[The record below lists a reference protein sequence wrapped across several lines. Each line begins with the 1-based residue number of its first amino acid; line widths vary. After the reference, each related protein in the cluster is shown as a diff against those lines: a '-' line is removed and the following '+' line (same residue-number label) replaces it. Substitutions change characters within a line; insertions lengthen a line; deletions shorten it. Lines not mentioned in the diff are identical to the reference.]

1 MATNEMTK
9 TAKNEMAAPPA
20 QKEAR
25 ITNMVADE
33 IAKLSEAGRI
43 QFPANY
49 SVSNALA
56 AAWLALQEVKAG
68 NGNDAKPIIQ
78 NGQPTGIV
86 TTRSMVNA
94 LHSMV
99 VQGLNPAKKQ
109 VYFIVRGDQLC
120 ADRSYFGDVA
130 LAERAMPGLKLYYDT
145 INEGDTFTTTKV
157 MTAAGFVTVIKS
169 HDIPFPR
176 GTEILGAYCG
186 GVRNGEPL
194 GVDVFDMNR
203 IKQSWTKSKTAFNY
217 NDKTPIE
224 DRQLNPISTHAQFT
238 GDMCLRTVIRHYC
251 KMIINSSDDSMLKE
265 AVNKADNDRV
275 EFEVAAD
282 VEANANRTVIDAT
295 YHGEDGDTEIDA
307 VRTGRADDET
317 ETKEEAF

>member
-9 TAKNEMAAPPA
+9 TAKAEMTAPAPA
-20 QKEAR
+20 KETR
-25 ITNMVADE
+25 ITNQVADE

-56 AAWLALQEVKAG
+56 AAWLALQEVVGKDGA
-68 NGNDAKPIIQ
+68 PIIK
-78 NGQPTGIV
+78 NGQPTGLV

-130 LAERAMPGLKLYYDT
+130 LAERALPGLKLYYDT
-145 INEGDTFTTTKV
+145 INDGDTFTTSKV
-157 MTAAGFVTVIKS
+157 MTATGFVTVIKS

-176 GTEILGAYCG
+176 GTQIEGAYCG

-224 DRQLNPISTHAQFT
+224 ERQLNPSSTHAQFT

-265 AVNKADNDRV
+265 AVNKADNDNV

-282 VEANANRTVIDAT
+282 VEANANKTFIDAT
-295 YHGEDGDTEIDA
+295 YRGDDEPPRAMGDGGEDSSA
-307 VRTGRADDET
+307 KSDED
-317 ETKEEAF
+317 KEEAF